1 VREDVGSHNI
11 AESEPKCRSLLNT
24 TFVIMTFVAL
34 VLGFAVKRAAA
45 QVTPTKGSSDLV
57 DFNYLVKNARSDVE
71 NAASPLYVATP
82 NSVLPLIIGSPVL
95 APAFNPDQI
104 FSPWAKVVSV
114 EATFTHFGSRLDDGN
129 AVVQAWN
136 LSGRFAL
143 VPFGVTRLKLL
154 DGVLDGAL
162 EIGLEPSFERFN
174 TQHQN
179 FGGFG
184 LHLRYNLLHFRWG
197 PLVPWI
203 DASIAPGGTD
213 LRIGRV
219 SNETRLDGPF
229 MNLIQ
234 AGFGESYFVNNHAA
248 IYLGLQA
255 QHISNAGLNG
265 SNRNYALNTV
275 ESVVVGVSWYLH

>member
-1 VREDVGSHNI
+1 MEIPVNSALVSV
-11 AESEPKCRSLLNT
+11 SL
-24 TFVIMTFVAL
+24 VAL
-34 VLGFAVKRAAA
+34 ACFFVGPTRTAA
-45 QVTPTKGSSDLV
+45 QVTRIQSHPGIAG
-57 DFNYLVKNARSDVE
+57 DFQCLINNAQPDVE
-71 NAASPLYVATP
+71 KVISPFYSASPE
-82 NSVLPLIIGSPVL
+82 SVLPLMIGLPVL
-95 APAFNPDQI
+95 AAPFNPDQV
-104 FSPWAKVVSV
+104 FSPWAKVISL
-114 EATFTHFGSRLDDGN
+114 EATFTHFGSRLDNGD

-136 LSGRFAL
+136 LSGRFSL
-143 VPFGVTRLKLL
+143 LPFGVTRLKFLG
-154 DGVLDGAL
+154 GVLDGAL

-179 FGGFG
+179 FGGAG
-184 LHLRYNLLHFRWG
+184 LHLRYDLLHFRWG
-197 PLVPWI
+197 PAVPWI

-234 AGFGESYFVNNHAA
+234 AGVGESFFVNNNTA

-275 ESVVVGVSWYLH
+275 ESVVLGVSWYLR

>member
-34 VLGFAVKRAAA
+34 VWGFAVKRAAA
-45 QVTPTKGSSDLV
+45 QVTPTQGTSDIAN
-57 DFNYLVKNARSDVE
+57 FN
-71 NAASPLYVATP
+71 T
-82 NSVLPLIIGSPVL
+82 
-95 APAFNPDQI
+95 AFNPDQI

-136 LSGRFAL
+136 LSGRFSL

-154 DGVLDGAL
+154 SGVLDGAL

-234 AGFGESYFVNNHAA
+234 AGIGESYFVNNHAA

-265 SNRNYALNTV
+265 SNRNYSLNTV

>member
-1 VREDVGSHNI
+1 MEIPVN
-11 AESEPKCRSLLNT
+11 A
-24 TFVIMTFVAL
+24 TFVTISFLAL
-34 VLGFAVKRAAA
+34 VGVVVIPTRAGA
-45 QVTPTKGSSDLV
+45 QVAMTQYAPNISRDRTYPAQNGQL
-57 DFNYLVKNARSDVE
+57 DVQ
-71 NAASPLYVATP
+71 NAASPSYNAGP
-82 NSVLPLIIGSPVL
+82 ARVLPLALGSPVL
-95 APAFNPDQI
+95 VAFNPDQV
-104 FSPWAKVVSV
+104 FTPWAKVVSL
-114 EATFTHFGSRLDDGN
+114 EATFTHFGSRLANGD

-143 VPFGVTRLKLL
+143 VPFGVTRLKFLA
-154 DGVLDGAL
+154 GVLDGAL
-162 EIGLEPSFERFN
+162 EIGLEPTFERFN
-174 TQHQN
+174 TEHQN

-184 LHLRYNLLHFRWG
+184 LHLRYDLLHFRWG

-219 SNETRLDGPF
+219 SDETRLDGPF

-234 AGFGESYFVNNHAA
+234 AGVGESYFVNNHAA

-265 SNRNYALNTV
+265 SNRNYSLNTV
-275 ESVVVGVSWYLH
+275 EGVVLGVSWYLH

>member
-1 VREDVGSHNI
+1 MVTLGRRAG
-11 AESEPKCRSLLNT
+11 
-24 TFVIMTFVAL
+24 FVFAATLAVMTLVAAL
-34 VLGFAVKRAAA
+34 PAQAAA
-45 QVTPTKGSSDLV
+45 LEV
-57 DFNYLVKNARSDVE
+57 DRV
-71 NAASPLYVATP
+71 
-82 NSVLPLIIGSPVL
+82 
-95 APAFNPDQI
+95 
-104 FSPWAKVVSV
+104 FSRWKKVVSA
-114 EATFTHFGSRLDDGN
+114 ESTFTHFGSRLHNGN

-143 VPFGVTRLKLL
+143 VPFGVTRLKYF

-162 EIGLEPSFERFN
+162 EIGIEPTFERFFTRHN
-174 TQHQN
+174 N
-179 FGGFG
+179 FAGAG
-184 LHLRYNLLHFRWG
+184 LHLRYDLLHFCWG

-234 AGFGESYFVNNHAA
+234 AGFGESYFVTGDMA
-248 IYLGLQA
+248 IYFGLQA

-275 ESVVVGVSWYLH
+275 ESVVVGVSWYMP